1 MELYVYDTNFNWLG
15 IVDSFDCLIWESN
28 YQMADTM
35 QLEITSQDTSLKE
48 LLKTGNLIYRDIKT
62 KEPIP
67 FLIEESGFEDS
78 AETGMLTYTI
88 SGSSPEIWLAQRITG
103 LKETKKGKALDVAA
117 AFIKSNVTEPARASR
132 KIKELILDID
142 VAKGENIEVEAHY
155 KNLYDVILKI
165 LEENELGIKCY
176 ADFKKKKFVL
186 KLFEGL
192 DRTRGNKINKEAV
205 FSSDYDNISDQ
216 SYNIDTRDYKNFALV
231 AGAGEDKARKT
242 LEVLETDGKE
252 ETGLARREIFIDARD
267 LSDKRNTGGDTETPI
282 PDGEYN
288 AMLKKRGKEKLEEFI
303 IEKMFE
309 CNVVGTEGMQF
320 KRDFNVGDKVT
331 ILNKRMNIDAA
342 ERIVAIEETYDLDG
356 YGEIKAKIG
365 TKRFTLLDRL

>member
-35 QLEITSQDTSLKE
+35 QLEITSQDTNLKE
-48 LLKTGNLIYRDIKT
+48 LLKIGNVIYRDVKSQ
-62 KEPIP
+62 EPIP
-67 FLIEESGFEDS
+67 FLIEESNFEDNS
-78 AETGMLTYTI
+78 ETGMLTYTI
-88 SGSSPEIWLAQRITG
+88 SGSSPEIWLTQRITG

-117 AFIKSNVTEPARASR
+117 AFIKSNVTEPTRASR
-132 KIKELILDID
+132 KISELILDID
-142 VAKGENIEVEAHY
+142 ITKGEIIEVEAHY

-186 KLFEGL
+186 KLFEGF
-192 DRTRGNKINKEAV
+192 DRTRGNKVNKEAV
-205 FSSDYDNISDQ
+205 FSSDYDNIANQTYS
-216 SYNIDTRDYKNFALV
+216 IDTRDYKNFALV
-231 AGAGEDKARKT
+231 AGAGEDKNRKL

-282 PDGEYN
+282 PDSEYN
-288 AMLKKRGKEKLEEFI
+288 AMLKKRGKEKLEECI

-309 CNVVGTEGMQF
+309 CDVIGTEGMQF

-342 ERIVAIEETYDLDG
+342 ERIVAIEETYDLSG
-356 YGEIKAKIG
+356 YGELKAKIG

>member
-132 KIKELILDID
+132 KIEELILDID

-282 PDGEYN
+282 PDSEYN